1 MQQFGDAEF
10 QNGCYGAGGKASWV
24 AVFSAFIY
32 LDILKLLF
40 GHLQLSSC
48 SVNFIIADNS
58 NNYSNAE

>member
-24 AVFSAFIY
+24 AVFSFIY
-32 LDILKLLF
+32 LDILKLLL

-48 SVNFIIADNS
+48 SVDKLY
-58 NNYSNAE
+58 NYRQQ